1 MPHPIL
7 NLADVDLQP
16 RPPAFAATGPAAQ
29 RYDARM
35 GQIASRLGA
44 QKLGYNLT
52 AVPPGKRAFPF
63 HNHRVNEEMFF
74 VVAGTGEIRIGGA
87 VHPIRSGDVIA
98 CPPGGQET
106 AHQIVNTGTTE
117 LRYLAVSTKLSPDIA
132 DYPDTGKFGVLG
144 EFPPG
149 PDGKPQTFRY
159 VGRVGQGVDYW
170 EGE

>member
-1 MPHPIL
+1 MPPPIL
-7 NLADVDLQP
+7 NLADVELMP
-16 RPPAFAATGPAAQ
+16 RPAAFAATGPAAE

-87 VHPIRSGDVIA
+87 VHPIRTGDVIA
-98 CPPGGQET
+98 CPPGGGET

-117 LRYLAVSTKLSPDIA
+117 LRYLAVSTKLSPEIA
-132 DYPDTGKFGVLG
+132 EYPDTGKFGVLA

-149 PDGKPQTFRY
+149 PDGKPRTFRY
-159 VGRVGQGVDYW
+159 VGREGQGVDYW

>member
-1 MPHPIL
+1 MPSPIL
-7 NLADVDLQP
+7 NLADVELAP
-16 RPPAFAATGPAAQ
+16 RPAAFAATGPAAE

-87 VHPIRSGDVIA
+87 VHPIQPGDVIA
-98 CPPGGQET
+98 CPPGGKET
-106 AHQIVNTGTTE
+106 AHQIVNTGAVE
-117 LRYLAVSTKLSPDIA
+117 LRYLAVSTKLSPEIA
-132 DYPDTGKFGVLG
+132 EYPDTGKFGVLA

-149 PDGKPQTFRY
+149 ADGKPRTFRY
-159 VGRVGQGVDYW
+159 VGRENQAVDYW